1 MDALFGN
8 METITKFF
16 VAFVVA
22 LGLMALSFWLFRRLT
37 GQRLGGGATRGR
49 QPRLAVIDAAV
60 VDARRRLV
68 LVRRDNVEHLLMI
81 GGPSDVVIEQNIVR
95 AVPIAAS
102 RELSSAARN
111 AAGAEAPPRGPEI
124 GMPRADTGP
133 SWPLQPEAPRAE
145 PEPPAIRPRP
155 PRLTEPDAMPRAPR
169 VTEPDAMPRAPRLA
183 EPEAMGPRAEPAMP
197 RAAAAGEPPS
207 RPERPPFRSSPPMPG
222 ARPEPPLRTVEPRAA
237 PATADVNLA
246 DMAQRLEAAL
256 RRPATAAEPRGPE
269 PRSAEPPPRPAP
281 APEPPVAREPARPE
295 PPRAAPPERPRPAE
309 AEVKTEPKPE
319 PKPDAR
325 PASPKSVLDSL
336 EQEMASLLGRPSGK
350 E

>member
-16 VAFVVA
+16 VAFAVA
-22 LGLMALSFWLFRRLT
+22 LGLIGLSFWLYRRLT

-68 LVRRDNVEHLLMI
+68 LVRRDNVEHLVMI

-95 AVPIAAS
+95 AVPIASS
-102 RELSSAARN
+102 RELPATARST
-111 AAGAEAPPRGPEI
+111 AGTEAPPRGPEI
-124 GMPRADTGP
+124 GVPRADTGP

-145 PEPPAIRPRP
+145 PEPPAIRQRP
-155 PRLTEPDAMPRAPR
+155 PRLTEP
-169 VTEPDAMPRAPRLA
+169 EAMPRAPRLA
-183 EPEAMGPRAEPAMP
+183 EPEPAPRAPRLAEPEPIAPRAEPMVP
-197 RAAAAGEPPS
+197 RVAAAGEPPS

-222 ARPEPPLRTVEPRAA
+222 TRPEPPLRTVEPRAA

-256 RRPATAAEPRGPE
+256 RRPAAAAEPRPE
-269 PRSAEPPPRPAP
+269 PRIAEPAPRPAP
-281 APEPPVAREPARPE
+281 VAEPPAPREPLRPE

-309 AEVKTEPKPE
+309 TEVEAKPE

>member
-8 METITKFF
+8 METIIKFF
-16 VAFVVA
+16 VAFVVV
-22 LGLMALSFWLFRRLT
+22 LGLMALSFWLFRRLS

-68 LVRRDNVEHLLMI
+68 LVRRDNVEHLVMI

-95 AVPIAAS
+95 AVPIASS
-102 RELSSAARN
+102 RELPTAAR
-111 AAGAEAPPRGPEI
+111 AGAEPAPRGPEI
-124 GMPRADTGP
+124 GVPRADAGP

-145 PEPPAIRPRP
+145 PEPPPIRPRP
-155 PRLTEPDAMPRAPR
+155 PRLSEP
-169 VTEPDAMPRAPRLA
+169 EQMPRAPRLA
-183 EPEAMGPRAEPAMP
+183 EPEPIAPRAEPVMP
-197 RAAAAGEPPS
+197 RAAPAAEPPPPP
-207 RPERPPFRSSPPMPG
+207 RAERPPFRSAPPMPG

-256 RRPATAAEPRGPE
+256 RRPAPAAE

-281 APEPPVAREPARPE
+281 APEPSAAREPPRLEPSRPE
-295 PPRAAPPERPRPAE
+295 PPRAAVPERPRPAA
-309 AEVKTEPKPE
+309 AEVETEAKPE